1 MDITLDNDASYET
14 VVNALKRCGVE
25 DAVCCRTEALF
36 SLAKGALVR
45 EKIAGVTIQLLDS
58 DGYAI
63 RQVTS
68 RRRDDSPSRSDA
80 LNDRQIAVVKAL
92 EKVLAYCRKEGV
104 QLVGYSDELVA
115 LPAHVKP
122 EEIASAS
129 ALDVDTRGVYRGA
142 EALLFEPGSDLC
154 KVLR

>member
-1 MDITLDNDASYET
+1 MDIILDNDASYEQ
-14 VVNALKRCGVE
+14 VVEALKRCGAE
-25 DAVCCRTEALF
+25 EAVCCRTEALF
-36 SLAKGALVR
+36 GLAKSALVR
-45 EKIAGVTIQLLDS
+45 EKIAGVTIQLLDA

-68 RRRDDSPSRSDA
+68 RRRDENASQGDA
-80 LNDRQIAVVKAL
+80 LNDRQVAVVKAL

-122 EEIASAS
+122 EDIATASAR
-129 ALDVDTRGVYRGA
+129 DIDTRGVYRGA
-142 EALLFEPGSDLC
+142 EALMFDPGSDLC
-154 KVLR
+154 KVLG